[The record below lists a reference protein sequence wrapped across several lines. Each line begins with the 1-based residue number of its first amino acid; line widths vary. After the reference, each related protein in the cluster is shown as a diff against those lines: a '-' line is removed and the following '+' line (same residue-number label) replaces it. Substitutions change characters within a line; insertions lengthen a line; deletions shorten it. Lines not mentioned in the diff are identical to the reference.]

1 MLDVP
6 SDTDGIETT
15 DEVLDEAEALEE
27 VPDEALDETSD
38 TDALAELD
46 AVTELEL
53 GELLGAAART
63 QTDDVSITDV
73 STPLVAV

>member
-1 MLDVP
+1 MLDAP
-6 SDTDGIETT
+6 NDTDGIETT
-15 DEVLDEAEALEE
+15 DEVLDEA
-27 VPDEALDETSD
+27 LDETPD

-53 GELLGAAART
+53 GELLVAAART
-63 QTDDVSITDV
+63 QTDDVSIAYV